1 MSKKYSIFIS
11 STYKDLKEYRKSV
24 HDAILKDGHFPVA
37 MENFLASDKDQ
48 WKTIEKLIEEC
59 DYYVLILGFK
69 YGTIDSIENI
79 SYTEKEYE
87 YALSLKKPILTFLLE
102 KGFNRIK
109 EETEEILKNKIYN
122 FRKKVQ
128 NNNMLAC
135 KCNDKNNLSSDIISA
150 LHKQFEE
157 NPQIGWIRTDNIKSD
172 SVNSIFCSNIFDET
186 EYRGINDEVII
197 HGYIDQP
204 RVFHE
209 WTQSITWKN
218 LFFKIADEL
227 FYNKSEYSIKFG
239 LEFDLNSVNGQ
250 YLGQSN
256 CEKIHDNDFRKIAK
270 RFKDWGLIS
279 IKKSLNQ
286 GGKMSL
292 FWSITEKGEQFIIN
306 ADR

>member
-11 STYKDLKEYRKSV
+11 STYKDLKKYRKSV
-24 HDAILKDGHFPVA
+24 HDAILKDGHFPVS
-37 MENFLASDKDQ
+37 MENFLASDKSQ
-48 WKTIEKLIEEC
+48 WNTIKELIEEC

-69 YGTIDSIENI
+69 YGSIGDEEEI
-79 SYTEKEYE
+79 SYTEKEFD
-87 YALSLKKPILTFLLE
+87 YAISLEKPILGFCLKKEFDTLE
-102 KGFNRIK
+102 
-109 EETEEILKNKIYN
+109 EETEEILKNKIDN
-122 FRKKVQ
+122 FRNKVK
-128 NNNMLAC
+128 NNNILVPSC
-135 KCNDKNNLSSDIISA
+135 DDKNNLSSNIISA
-150 LHKQFEE
+150 LHKQFKE
-157 NPQIGWIRTDNIKSD
+157 NGWIRADNIKSNT
-172 SVNSIFCSNIFDET
+172 VNSGFCSSIFDET
-186 EYRGINDEVII
+186 EYEGINDEVII
-197 HGYIDQP
+197 HGYIEQP
-204 RVFHE
+204 GVFHE

-239 LEFDLNSVNGQ
+239 LEFDFNSVNGQ